1 METMIKPDTN
11 MLICT
16 TVYRRF
22 VKPRDDVSFHHIIF
36 LVRILNP
43 EAYVLSNKMRI
54 LQCVYTNWTSL
65 QCILFNILN
74 LTIHCWL
81 RNRGIIGWV
90 IALSFAHCVHYKR
103 YGLHDASSTYRPPS
117 KQGISMNQD
126 INMQI
131 WYTLKKLWVD

>member
-43 EAYVLSNKMRI
+43 EAYLLSNKMRI
-54 LQCVYTNWTSL
+54 VQCV
-65 QCILFNILN
+65 CILIRLYNAFCSIF
-74 LTIHCWL
+74 
-81 RNRGIIGWV
+81 GI
-90 IALSFAHCVHYKR
+90 
-103 YGLHDASSTYRPPS
+103 
-117 KQGISMNQD
+117 
-126 INMQI
+126 
-131 WYTLKKLWVD
+131 